1 MSYNLTPLDVC
12 KRLIGREDEIAAICG
27 ISAKAPYGWSRAAV
41 WRDVGDI
48 PSARYQRRLLAYSA
62 RLGLGLTAEHLIH
75 GASAAE
81 IDAILAARNEP
92 PQVRDGPQEAA

>member
-27 ISAKAPYGWSRAAV
+27 ISAKAPYGWGRQTV
-41 WRDVGDI
+41 WRDAGDI
-48 PSARYQRRLLAYSA
+48 SSARYQRRLLAHSI
-62 RLGLGLTAEHLIH
+62 RCGLGLTAEHLIR

-81 IDAILAARNEP
+81 IDAILAARS
-92 PQVRDGPQEAA
+92 QQSRDGPQEAA